1 MTYGFIYSLVLFFFY
16 YSDSCRLSS
25 FSYFFFFEFTSCLC
39 CPCVPH
45 RLFSLCFPPPP
56 PLLELAALLLFF
68 FYVFYPHFRTSFF
81 LSVHRIFI
89 IRLCFP
95 LFRSRGNHFFT
106 RCSSARLI
114 LFFFCGRLQ
123 VRACVHTWASCS
135 HRRSTPPTCAVLS
148 LPLPLLFSFFFLHCT
163 SLNRRFARLFGVL
176 GARGKK
182 WVAR

>member
-1 MTYGFIYSLVLFFFY
+1 MTYGFIYSLVLFFFTIQTPV
-16 YSDSCRLSS
+16 DFPL
-25 FSYFFFFEFTSCLC
+25 FLTFFFLSLPLVFVVRVFRI
-39 CPCVPH
+39 V
-45 RLFSLCFPPPP
+45 FSLCAFHPP